1 MVVKGLNLKLGD
13 SVNGTLNLFILIANW
28 DQLELQELLGL
39 RIDLTLSTK
48 KRELLIRSCELK
60 VFKNLP
66 VFFSC
71 RYCLVKS

>member
-1 MVVKGLNLKLGD
+1 MEL
-13 SVNGTLNLFILIANW
+13 LIYLYYANW